1 MMSVFVGNPDL
12 DPEESENWDVG
23 FDIKHRG
30 FDFSGTYFD
39 SSYTNMITDHVVDGS
54 EFGLKTVRKYFN
66 EDKAYIRGL
75 EFGTGFDLGKYLNW
89 SFGLRPYVYW
99 TRLLE
104 YEDGDGLKLENRA
117 KDSLSFG
124 LEFSHKDSGLT
135 SSFDVTYYGK
145 QIINKNTDET
155 INSATIVDF
164 NLIKRIYDF
173 DKYGNMYVKA
183 IIKNLF
189 DRYYETVEDSPM
201 PGRSFYVG
209 LSYQF

>member
-1 MMSVFVGNPDL
+1 
-12 DPEESENWDVG
+12 
-23 FDIKHRG
+23 
-30 FDFSGTYFD
+30 
-39 SSYTNMITDHVVDGS
+39 
-54 EFGLKTVRKYFN
+54 
-66 EDKAYIRGL
+66 
-75 EFGTGFDLGKYLNW
+75 
-89 SFGLRPYVYW
+89 
-99 TRLLE
+99 
-104 YEDGDGLKLENRA
+104 
-117 KDSLSFG
+117 LSFG